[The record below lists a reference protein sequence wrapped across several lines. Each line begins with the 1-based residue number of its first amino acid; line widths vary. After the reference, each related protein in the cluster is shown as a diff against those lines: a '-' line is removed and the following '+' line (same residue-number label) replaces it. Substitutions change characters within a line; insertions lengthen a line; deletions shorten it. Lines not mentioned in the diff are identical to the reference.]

1 MPWHTAVRIYSMLEK
16 NPGEGKP
23 TEGGGKVGVFY
34 FIHFTVLKDVG
45 DTMNLS
51 ALPSSGIKHVYCT
64 CGTFIYFFCLTC
76 LLCDELARGLFY
88 SWSDRSV
95 QRNKRFDPLFYLPLS
110 YIIIVLCIKGKVW
123 WDSPFLLS
131 STNPTK
137 RSLTLKWIY
146 LQVL

>member
-1 MPWHTAVRIYSMLEK
+1 MGYTCQTIFK
-16 NPGEGKP
+16 NIQIAFRNGRKCHDTQLYAFTVCLKKTPERVNRQR
-23 TEGGGKVGVFY
+23 GGKVGVFY

-76 LLCDELARGLFY
+76 LLRDELARGLFY

-95 QRNKRFDPLFYLPLS
+95 QRNKRFDSL
-110 YIIIVLCIKGKVW
+110 
-123 WDSPFLLS
+123 FLLALILH
-131 STNPTK
+131 N
-137 RSLTLKWIY
+137 Y
-146 LQVL
+146 CFMY